1 MRLGLG
7 GARPDGGPAD
17 DIGEI
22 LRDDGIEELGGG
34 GQTEGGDFQK
44 DLAGQAQ
51 SRGEIARIVHA
62 RVVDQPLPPD
72 SRAGLLE
79 VNAHEDAER
88 IPQLGAQSG
97 EPAGVVE
104 GTFRIVDRTR
114 TDDGEEAGV
123 ASVQD
128 GLRFRTPL
136 GHGGERGSAD
146 RQFLFDHFRR
156 DEALQAAH
164 ARVFEGAG

>member
-1 MRLGLG
+1 
-7 GARPDGGPAD
+7 
-17 DIGEI
+17 
-22 LRDDGIEELGGG
+22 
-34 GQTEGGDFQK
+34 
-44 DLAGQAQ
+44 LAGQAQ
-51 SRGEIARIVHA
+51 SRGEIARVVHA

-79 VNAHEDAER
+79 INAHEDAEG

-97 EPAGVVE
+97 EPAGVIE

-146 RQFLFDHFRR
+146 RQLLFDHFRR

-164 ARVFEGAG
+164 ARVFEGASGLLGWHTAVECEPVIKPEKTTRCNSRLVQRLCVRSGRE